1 MTGPIKLAKT
11 RARNL
16 SEDEKRA
23 AQIVEAARLLIDL
36 PRAYTCDAIKLAIEA
51 LDPYDDMTHEQS
63 RLCVLIIER
72 LEAALK

>member
-51 LDPYDDMTHEQS
+51 LDP
-63 RLCVLIIER
+63 
-72 LEAALK
+72 